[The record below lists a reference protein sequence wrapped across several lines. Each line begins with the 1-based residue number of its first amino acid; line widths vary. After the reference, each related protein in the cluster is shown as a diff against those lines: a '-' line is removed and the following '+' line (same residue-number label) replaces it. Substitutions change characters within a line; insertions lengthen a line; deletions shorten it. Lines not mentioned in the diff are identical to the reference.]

1 MEVPYTY
8 IYIKNKKTL
17 IVYHGKSI
25 EKMNDW
31 GGGTPMTRKPPY
43 HLSSFI
49 IHTGSTGEG

>member
-1 MEVPYTY
+1 ME
-8 IYIKNKKTL
+8 NQSKKSM
-17 IVYHGKSI
+17 IG
-25 EKMNDW
+25 